1 MGNYLT
7 IYGTDYTLLIF
18 VIYEMNQNDIS
29 YIVDLLSKAI
39 KREDWEVV
47 SEAVEYLQEFQD
59 DPHYEEE

>member
-1 MGNYLT
+1 
-7 IYGTDYTLLIF
+7 
-18 VIYEMNQNDIS
+18 MNQNDIN
-29 YIVDLLSKAI
+29 YIVDMLSKAL